1 MKLIFTI
8 CSPTGFLIFWVTKV
22 IINMKFNLRDY
33 LIILSIVIPSTIL
46 YYFWHSK
53 ALIAL
58 VIIITIF
65 FYTKIKLY
73 SVIVVLFTNMI
84 LYLTNFI
91 TVYIYLTI
99 KDWIPNRLV
108 LLTIH
113 FSFFVV
119 IALIIAY
126 LTQLLFKNLKN
137 HTYHSIKD
145 TYLLLLL
152 YY

>member
-99 KDWIPNRLV
+99 KIGFPID
-108 LLTIH
+108 
-113 FSFFVV
+113 
-119 IALIIAY
+119 
-126 LTQLLFKNLKN
+126 
-137 HTYHSIKD
+137 
-145 TYLLLLL
+145 
-152 YY
+152 

>member
-1 MKLIFTI
+1 
-8 CSPTGFLIFWVTKV
+8 
-22 IINMKFNLRDY
+22 MKFNLRDY

-108 LLTIH
+108 
-113 FSFFVV
+113 
-119 IALIIAY
+119 Y
-126 LTQLLFKNLKN
+126 
-137 HTYHSIKD
+137 
-145 TYLLLLL
+145 
-152 YY
+152 